1 MPRADAIEESLP
13 EQVRRHSKKKV
24 EPRAKEYK
32 IDRNRLIPSGST
44 LVNLQ
49 CSDTIHGAY
58 LAGTMVNIIG
68 DSGSGKTSLALECL
82 AACAQQER
90 FNKHHFF
97 FDDIEE
103 ANEFDVSKQFGKS
116 VAARLTE
123 PPNGRSTTVE
133 SFRNNILKVVKYG
146 EPFIYIPDSFDALTD
161 AKELERAE
169 QSAAG
174 KELKGSYGMGKAKMS
189 SELFRVIV
197 RDLKASLGLLLLI
210 SQVRE
215 NIDPMSFKKFTR
227 AGGKALDFYAIHR
240 LWLANRKSIKKKE
253 RVVGH
258 EVRVKCDKN
267 KVNGKERI
275 VDYSV
280 YSGYGIDDIGSCI
293 DFMIAE
299 GYWKKKANTI
309 DASDIGLTGTREKL
323 IEQGEAQKLERQL
336 RVAVG
341 DAWMEIEDSIKLDRK
356 AKYS

>member
-1 MPRADAIEESLP
+1 MPRSDAEPLSTQIKKHAKKP
-13 EQVRRHSKKKV
+13 VEQ
-24 EPRAKEYK
+24 PRAAK
-32 IDRNRLIPSGST
+32 IDKDRLIPSGST

-49 CSDTIHGAY
+49 CSDTAGGGY
-58 LAGTMVNIIG
+58 LMGTMVNIIG

-90 FNKHHFF
+90 FDGYQFI

-103 ANEFDVSKQFGKS
+103 SNEFDVSGQFGKK
-116 VAARLTE
+116 VAARIE
-123 PPNGRSTTVE
+123 PPPNGRSSTVE
-133 SFRNNILKVVKYG
+133 SFRNNVLNAVRAG
-146 EPFIYIPDSFDALTD
+146 SPFIYICDSFDALTD

-197 RDLKASLGLLLLI
+197 RDLKKSNGLLIII

-240 LWLANRKSIKKKE
+240 LWLGNRGAIKKKE

-267 KVNGKERI
+267 KLNGKERT

-280 YSGYGIDDIGSCI
+280 YSSYGIDDIGSCI
-293 DFMIAE
+293 DFMVAE
-299 GYWKKKANTI
+299 GYWKKRANTI
-309 DASDIGLTGTREKL
+309 DAESLDMTGTREKI
-323 IEQGEAQKLERQL
+323 IEQIETTRLERRL
-336 RVAVG
+336 RAAVE
-341 DAWMEIEDSIKLDRK
+341 DAWLEIEDSIRLQRK
-356 AKYS
+356 QKYK